1 MKGLNYHMMDLDFTQ
16 QAVIAALRWRK
27 TSNMEEGLETRETL
41 KVERQLAEMAIV
53 QVRDD
58 EGLNPNSAA
67 EIKRKEWQSHTS
79 CA

>member
-1 MKGLNYHMMDLDFTQ
+1 MMDLDFTQ
-16 QAVIAALRWRK
+16 QAVIVALRWSK
-27 TSNMEEGLETRETL
+27 TSNMEEGLEIRETL
-41 KVERQLAEMAIV
+41 KIERQLAETAIV